1 MNKILNKY
9 NVSLREEKNN
19 TSLVG
24 IIGVFIML
32 VSMIGNTNNSSPNFL
47 KTSLY
52 ENKAV
57 ALSNNQENS
66 FLDNNSLGVLSI
78 GKQTVFING
87 QEFII
92 EITPKY

>member
-19 TSLVG
+19 TSLVW

-32 VSMIGNTNNSSPNFL
+32 VSMIWNTNNSSPNFL

-78 GKQTVFING
+78 WKQTVFINW